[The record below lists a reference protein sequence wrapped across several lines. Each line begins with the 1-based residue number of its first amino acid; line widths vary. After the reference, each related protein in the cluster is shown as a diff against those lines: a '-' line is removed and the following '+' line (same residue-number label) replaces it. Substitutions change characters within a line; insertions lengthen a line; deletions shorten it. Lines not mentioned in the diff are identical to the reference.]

1 MQCRSYNF
9 GRVQFGKILKHH
21 PPSTINPK
29 LYSISKSI
37 SHFTKHNLIQ
47 FRVILIT
54 LMFLIFLQI
63 IFIPCKRILE
73 LCGVDTDKLRL
84 TNNRLV
90 GKPDDEIDS
99 TDGEDELEIES
110 SLKNSSEST
119 CDISASLEDLKGE
132 LDPENIS
139 SNDEC
144 DSSDLSNSESS
155 GCMSFQ
161 TESSRRKSDSVLCG
175 ERKSN
180 IENKLELLQPKG
192 VQPND
197 ENLNNEISKLNEQL
211 NDNNF
216 NAIEGSST
224 SSRNIV
230 NKCTSVDD
238 VAAAF
243 STNIE
248 ADGDLVEKVK
258 KLQVWYISL
267 YICMYIFTLYT
278 SVNARGFAC
287 RL

>member
-1 MQCRSYNF
+1 
-9 GRVQFGKILKHH
+9 
-21 PPSTINPK
+21 
-29 LYSISKSI
+29 
-37 SHFTKHNLIQ
+37 
-47 FRVILIT
+47 
-54 LMFLIFLQI
+54 MFLIFLQV

-90 GKPDDEIDS
+90 GKRDDEIDS

-110 SLKNSSEST
+110 SLNNSDEST

-161 TESSRRKSDSVLCG
+161 TDSSRRKSDSVLCG
-175 ERKSN
+175 EHKSN
-180 IENKLELLQPKG
+180 IENKLELLQK
-192 VQPND
+192 VVRPND
-197 ENLNNEISKLNEQL
+197 ENVNSEISKLNEQL

-216 NAIEGSST
+216 NAVEGSST

-243 STNIE
+243 ATNIE
-248 ADGDLVEKVK
+248 ADGDLVEKVQ
-258 KLQVWYISL
+258 KLQVWYIFL
-267 YICMYIFTLYT
+267 
-278 SVNARGFAC
+278 
-287 RL
+287 